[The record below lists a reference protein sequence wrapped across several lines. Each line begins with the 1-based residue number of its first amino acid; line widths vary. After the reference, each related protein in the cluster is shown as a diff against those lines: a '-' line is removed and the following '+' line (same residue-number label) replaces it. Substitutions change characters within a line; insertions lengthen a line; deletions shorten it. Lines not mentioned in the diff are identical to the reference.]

1 MIQQFF
7 AVIVQVLLPQA
18 LEVLSFWSPIWVPI
32 LVVYVAW
39 NIWIRY
45 TRAKFLSGIENV
57 LLEIK
62 LPRET
67 IKSPLAME
75 LFINSLHQTGG
86 EATWY
91 DTYFKGKAR
100 AVFSLELVSLEGKI
114 HFYIYARKVL
124 RNWIESNLYSQFPN
138 ISIAEVPDY
147 TATFKYQKDKISLW
161 GCDFKPIEPDVYPIK
176 TYIDYGLGDDPKE
189 EYKIDPLTPTLEFL
203 GSLGKGEQLWIQIVI
218 RAAKKDHV
226 KAWKKSAKE
235 EIEKI
240 RQESL
245 MDKDDD
251 SSFARFPNPTKGQSE
266 VISAIER
273 NIAKN
278 SFQVGIRGIYLAKS
292 ENFKGITI
300 PGLLSSWKHY
310 NSNNLNGFRPT
321 RGMIKFDD
329 YPWEDYKEIR
339 KNRERRNIY
348 ESYRR
353 RCFFHPPFMVEPFY
367 LNTESLA
374 TIYHFPG
381 SVAGTPTLDRIP
393 SKRAEAPFNLPV

>member
-1 MIQQFF
+1 MIQEFF
-7 AVIVQVLLPQA
+7 AIIFQYLVPELLYY
-18 LEVLSFWSPIWVPI
+18 LSYWSPIWVP
-32 LVVYVAW
+32 VVVAYAAW
-39 NIWIRY
+39 KIWIRY
-45 TRAKFLSGIENV
+45 TRAKFLSGLENI

-75 LFINSLHQTGG
+75 LFLNSLHQTGG
-86 EATWY
+86 EANWY
-91 DTYFKGKAR
+91 DTYIKGKAR
-100 AVFSLELVSLEGKI
+100 AVFSLEIVSIEGKV
-114 HFYIYARKVL
+114 HFYIYTRKVL
-124 RNWIESNLYSQFPN
+124 RSWVESNLYSQFPN
-138 ISIAEVPDY
+138 VGIVEVPDY
-147 TATFKYQKDKISLW
+147 TASFKYQKDKISLW
-161 GCDFKPIEPDVYPIK
+161 GCDFKPIESDVYPIK

-189 EYKIDPLTPTLEFL
+189 EYKVDPLTPTIEFL
-203 GSLGKGEQLWIQIVI
+203 GSIGKGEQLWIQIVI
-218 RAAKKDHV
+218 RASKKDHV
-226 KAWKKSAKE
+226 KKWKEDAKK

-240 RQESL
+240 RQESVI
-245 MDKDDD
+245 DRGD
-251 SSFARFPNPTKGQSE
+251 SDYPGFPSPTKGQSE
-266 VISAIER
+266 IISAIER
-273 NIAKN
+273 NVAKN
-278 SFQVGIRGIYLAKS
+278 AFQVGIRGIYLANS

-310 NSNNLNGFRPT
+310 NSNNLNGFKPS
-321 RGMIKFDD
+321 RGMIKFGD

-353 RCFFHPPFMVEPFY
+353 RCFFHPPFVVPPFI
-367 LNTESLA
+367 LNTEALA